1 MKHAD
6 GNNSSSAENCDTM
19 TQKYL
24 KKPEDIRT
32 REQIHQNA
40 ILPLC

>member
-1 MKHAD
+1 MVIIQVVLKTVA
-6 GNNSSSAENCDTM
+6 M

-40 ILPLC
+40 ILP